1 MNEPRSFLPD
11 DESVVVVPAGAKE
24 LLAELAAIREAEMAA
39 EVRKVETVHA
49 LCLVYGT
56 VDEDAFG
63 EAAEQL
69 IYRGE
74 QGTPPVAEYLS
85 LEVSALLGI
94 SPGSGAALIGQVL
107 NCVYRHPVLWD
118 AVRDGARH
126 LGRPEPRAEVA
137 RGGYGHRFH
146 QDYHRGPA
154 PQRRFTRRCLAGRS
168 HRRSRTAVARD
179 LVRAARARSDH
190 HSPGRRSER
199 DHAGRLVRDPRPD
212 PYRRDDAVAGGH
224 VPVRDA
230 AVAPP
235 RSGSHDPVRPL
246 GRPASRVVV

>member
-1 MNEPRSFLPD
+1 MYEAATPEITAD
-11 DESVVVVPAGAKE
+11 DVVVVPAGAKE
-24 LLAELAAIREAEMAA
+24 LLAELAAIREAEIAVD
-39 EVRKVETVHA
+39 VRKVETVHA

-118 AVRDGARH
+118 AVRQGKVRWYRALAAGYDDVKDLVPDGVWILR
-126 LGRPEPRAEVA
+126 V
-137 RGGYGHRFH
+137 YG
-146 QDYHRGPA
+146 RGPA
-154 PQRRFTRRCLAGRS
+154 SGELRE
-168 HRRSRTAVARD
+168 AV
-179 LVRAARARSDH
+179 
-190 HSPGRRSER
+190 
-199 DHAGRLVRDPRPD
+199 PD
-212 PYRRDDAVAGGH
+212 V
-224 VPVRDA
+224 
-230 AVAPP
+230 
-235 RSGSHDPVRPL
+235 SGLTMD
-246 GRPASRVVV
+246 

>member
-24 LLAELAAIREAEMAA
+24 LLAELAAIREAEIAA

-85 LEVSALLGI
+85 LEVAALLGI

-107 NCVYRHPVLWD
+107 NCVYRHPLLWD
-118 AVRDGARH
+118 AVRQGKVRWYHALDVIGEVNSAGLSLEAALWVDQRVAPALASLPRGWANRVLRGLIALADPELARERE
-126 LGRPEPRAEVA
+126 LK
-137 RGGYGHRFH
+137 
-146 QDYHRGPA
+146 
-154 PQRRFTRRCLAGRS
+154 
-168 HRRSRTAVARD
+168 
-179 LVRAARARSDH
+179 ARAHR
-190 HSPGRRSER
+190 
-199 DHAGRLVRDPRPD
+199 
-212 PYRRDDAVAGGH
+212 H
-224 VPVRDA
+224 VCLLYTSDA
-230 AVAPP
+230 A
-235 RSGSHDPVRPL
+235 
-246 GRPASRVVV
+246 